1 MNHDYNTNYVYKFNN
16 NPNTDSNSNSIK
28 TLRRNL
34 LCSGNESQDK
44 LSHSLISKKRKRSG
58 SLSSILSEIS
68 KDSKESKIIYN
79 DNKSKNIV
87 ENEEKIE
94 EKKPEAKNATPN
106 MNVISE
112 VNNESFDSLNKS
124 KNVFDI
130 DFPQE
135 ENKSDNN
142 EFSQDLLNN
151 SCTTFN
157 CLYNNNCNTNNS
169 DAFSYV
175 NK

>member
-1 MNHDYNTNYVYKFNN
+1 M
-16 NPNTDSNSNSIK
+16 
-28 TLRRNL
+28 
-34 LCSGNESQDK
+34 
-44 LSHSLISKKRKRSG
+44 
-58 SLSSILSEIS
+58 
-68 KDSKESKIIYN
+68 
-79 DNKSKNIV
+79 
-87 ENEEKIE
+87 
-94 EKKPEAKNATPN
+94 TPN

-151 SCTTFN
+151 SCTTYN
-157 CLYNNNCNTNNS
+157 YINNNINNNS
-169 DAFSYV
+169 DVFSDI

>member
-1 MNHDYNTNYVYKFNN
+1 MGWEERINLKEGIEEL
-16 NPNTDSNSNSIK
+16 DSAMIYYQK
-28 TLRRNL
+28 AY
-34 LCSGNESQDK
+34 D
-44 LSHSLISKKRKRSG
+44 
-58 SLSSILSEIS
+58 LSEEI
-68 KDSKESKIIYN
+68 
-79 DNKSKNIV
+79 
-87 ENEEKIE
+87 
-94 EKKPEAKNATPN
+94 
-106 MNVISE
+106 
-112 VNNESFDSLNKS
+112 NNESFDSLNKS

-135 ENKSDNN
+135 ENKSENN